1 MKRNLKPLPE
11 QAVLS
16 AALVTQAAVQQAAL
30 KWRRYAPVKSK
41 GLLEARRVRVSSTPN
56 TTN

>member
-16 AALVTQAAVQQAAL
+16 AAVVTPAAVQQAAL
-30 KWRRYAPVKSK
+30 KWRRYAPAKSK
-41 GLLEARRVRVSSTPN
+41 SLLEARRARVSSTSP
-56 TTN
+56 TN